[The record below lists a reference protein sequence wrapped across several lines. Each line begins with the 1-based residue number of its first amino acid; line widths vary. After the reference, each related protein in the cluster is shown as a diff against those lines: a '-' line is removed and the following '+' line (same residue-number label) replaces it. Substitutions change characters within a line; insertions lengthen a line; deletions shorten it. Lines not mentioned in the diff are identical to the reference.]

1 LVTPVAAEALQRPGG
16 EKVGRA
22 AERTTVW
29 TGWRRQ
35 RQRELLAPTFSPPG
49 RRRDRAIAA

>member
-1 LVTPVAAEALQRPGG
+1 
-16 EKVGRA
+16 
-22 AERTTVW
+22 VW
-29 TGWRRQ
+29 TGWQ